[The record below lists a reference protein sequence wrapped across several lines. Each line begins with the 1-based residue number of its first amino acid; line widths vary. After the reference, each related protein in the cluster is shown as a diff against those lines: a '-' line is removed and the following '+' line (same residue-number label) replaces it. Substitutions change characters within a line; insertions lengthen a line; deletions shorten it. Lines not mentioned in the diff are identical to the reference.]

1 MPTLSKN
8 TLTPQVDLPTW
19 EWTRFAPAVSAAI
32 SSTCSADNPN
42 FLSTEHGR
50 YIYYLLNST
59 NFFRYDTFTDVY
71 QQLTQPPAALTTYS
85 SMKLMG
91 GMGPEGNVIAAGAN
105 TLTVPAV
112 SAQAMLGYDVVIVS
126 GPGAGQRRTITGVAE
141 PTVHDTG
148 VVTTVT
154 NTQGSLSF
162 TDTARAWGVNQ
173 YAGYTAR
180 IVSGTGVG
188 QYRRI
193 LSNTATVLTF
203 GDTTQQNKL
212 YNNPGIFAPVPVI
225 TAGLQASFTIESQVL
240 TLDSAWGVQPT
251 DASVFR
257 IQSGMISMVTS
268 TAAAPF
274 FVHQMYDILTDTWYI
289 MPSSTNALLAAATDM
304 SLERMSE
311 NASIWERGRATGG
324 TTTTLIDATRG
335 VDNPAWQVNQWQN
348 YWVYI
353 FSGTGVGQIRKID
366 SNTATTLTWSGTV
379 TAPDTTSRYMI
390 LGFDAG
396 TASAAAQPSTGPLT
410 LGSLTDSAKTWAENR
425 WKNYAVRILHGTGA
439 GQVRTIASNTAT
451 ALSIYGRWDVTPST
465 DSVYVIQGDPDK
477 MFMWNGGNAA
487 VPIMNLESTVTT
499 LGRQVDWGIA
509 RSSSATVAGHQ
520 PVSIA
525 SATWTANVAT
535 VTTSH
540 PHQFRV
546 GGPQVTVA
554 GITTTT
560 ALNGTFTIAS
570 VPSATT
576 FTYALTGSGTPAIGT
591 AQSVTTLVDV
601 TKAWQTDEHA
611 GRFLYVQTAATTTT
625 SGAATTLIGRITA
638 NTATTLTIVGGGIGT
653 APTNG
658 VSRYSICTAGGPG
671 VLHAGV
677 TSGGSTTTLVQSGA
691 NWPVNIYSGKR
702 VRIFT
707 TATTPIEVSISS
719 NTADTLTVTTIGS
732 PTTNVTGFQILEG
745 VAKGAGCSANWAFG
759 TTNADIRGRY
769 MFATRGG
776 GLAGFDR
783 LDLTTDRM
791 SPIATSP
798 TTEVLT
804 TGTMTAYDGENRIYF
819 HVNGTQRVMSL
830 NVVTANVNG
839 GSMYPYVA
847 PTAIIGNR
855 MEIITTKDGLN
866 YLWLNRAS
874 FAECFRC
881 LLYW

>member
-1 MPTLSKN
+1 MPTLTSN
-8 TLTPQVDLPTW
+8 TLTRQVDLPTW
-19 EWTRFAPAVSAAI
+19 EWTRFAPAVSAAT

-50 YIYYLLNST
+50 YIYSLIAST
-59 NFFRYDTFTDVY
+59 NFSRYDTFTDVY
-71 QQLTQPPAALTTYS
+71 QTLTSPPVALTTYS

-141 PTVHDTG
+141 PVVHDTG

-154 NTQGSLSF
+154 NTQGAMSF

-173 YAGYTAR
+173 YAGYTCR

-188 QYRRI
+188 QFRRI

-225 TAGLQASFTIESQVL
+225 TTGLQASFTIESQVL
-240 TLDSAWGVQPT
+240 TVDSAWGVQPT

-311 NASIWERGRATGG
+311 NASIWERGTATGG
-324 TTTTLIDATRG
+324 TTTTLIDAAHG
-335 VDNPAWQVNQWQN
+335 VDVPAWRTNQWAG

-353 FSGTGVGQIRKID
+353 FSGVGAGQIRQIA
-366 SNTATTLTWSGTV
+366 SNTATTLTWSAATAS
-379 TAPDTTSRYMI
+379 APDATSRYMI

-396 TASAAAQPSTGPLT
+396 TASGGSATTLVDASKNWSTAVNGR
-410 LGSLTDSAKTWAENR
+410 WA
-425 WKNYAVRILHGTGA
+425 NYAVRILHGTGA
-439 GQVRTIASNTAT
+439 GQIRAIASNTAT
-451 ALSIYGRWDVTPST
+451 ALSIYGRWDTMPDNT
-465 DSVYVIQGDPDK
+465 SVYVIQGDPDK

-487 VPIMNLESTVTT
+487 LPIMNLESTITT

-509 RSSSATVAGHQ
+509 RSSAATVAGHQ

-525 SATWTANVAT
+525 SATWAANVAT

-546 GGPQVTVA
+546 GNSVTVA

-560 ALNGTFTIAS
+560 ALNGTFNIAT

-576 FTYALTGSGTPAIGT
+576 FTYSLAGSGTPAIGT

-638 NTATTLTIVGGGIGT
+638 NTATTLTIVGSGIGT
-653 APTNG
+653 APANG

-677 TSGGSTTTLVQSGA
+677 TSGGGTTTLTQTGA
-691 NWPVNIYSGKR
+691 NWSTNIYSGKR

-707 TATTPIEVSISS
+707 TGTTPIEVLISS
-719 NTADTLTVTTIGS
+719 NNADTLTVATITS
-732 PTTNVTGFQILEG
+732 PTANVTGFQILEG
-745 VAKGAGCSANWAFG
+745 VAKGAGCNANWAFG
-759 TTNADIRGRY
+759 TSDPNLRGRY

-783 LDLTTDRM
+783 LDITTDRM

-798 TTEVLT
+798 TTEALAA
-804 TGTMTAYDGENRIYF
+804 GTMTAYDGMDRIYF

-855 MEIITTKDGLN
+855 MEVISNKDGLK